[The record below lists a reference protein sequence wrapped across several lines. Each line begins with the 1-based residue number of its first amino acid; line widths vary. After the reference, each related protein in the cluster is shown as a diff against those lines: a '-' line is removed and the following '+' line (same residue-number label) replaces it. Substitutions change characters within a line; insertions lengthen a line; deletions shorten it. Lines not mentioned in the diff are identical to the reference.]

1 MANLAGGFGVNLEL
15 SAAILKGISVTKK
28 LGRLAFAGI
37 SASLVLALSGCSPEL
52 ERGFLPDASGVTN
65 HTDRIIGLWTTS
77 WIVLL
82 AVGVVAWGL
91 MAWALI
97 AYRRKKGE
105 TGIPPQLRYN
115 MPIEAL
121 FTAVPLILVLG
132 FFAFTARDTAAIE
145 AKTENPDVHIHVIA
159 KQWSWDFNY
168 VDENVYES
176 GIQAQFT
183 GVEENVMETL
193 PTLYLPVGKTVQI
206 DLSSRDVIHSF
217 WVVEFLYKKDMFP
230 GQQNEMYFTP
240 LKEGTY
246 VGKCAELC
254 GEYHSMMLFNV
265 KVVSQAE
272 YDRQMGAL
280 AAKGNVGQL
289 STDYDRNQ
297 NLPGGNP
304 EIRG

>member
-1 MANLAGGFGVNLEL
+1 
-15 SAAILKGISVTKK
+15 VTNWRRK
-28 LGRLAFAGI
+28 LTLV
-37 SASLVLALSGCSPEL
+37 SLVSAISLALSGCTPEVQ
-52 ERGFLPDASGVTN
+52 RGFLPDSAGVTN

-82 AVGVVAWGL
+82 LVGVVAWGL

-97 AYRRKKGE
+97 VYRRRKGE
-105 TGIPPQLRYN
+105 TGIPVQFRYN

-145 AKTENPDVHIHVIA
+145 AKIENPDVHISVIA

-168 VDENVYES
+168 VDANVYDS

-183 GVEENVMETL
+183 GDEENIMETL
-193 PTLYLPVGKTVQI
+193 PTLYLPVGKSVQI

-230 GQQNEMYFTP
+230 AMTNRMYFTP

-265 KVVSQAE
+265 KVDIA
-272 YDRQMGAL
+272 
-280 AAKGNVGQL
+280 
-289 STDYDRNQ
+289 DYVFLLFLRV
-297 NLPGGNP
+297 
-304 EIRG
+304 EVAVK

>member
-1 MANLAGGFGVNLEL
+1 MSKHSRL
-15 SAAILKGISVTKK
+15 ISVT
-28 LGRLAFAGI
+28 AIAAAG
-37 SASLVLALSGCSPEL
+37 ALLLSGCSAEL
-52 ERGFLPDASGVTN
+52 QRGFLPDSAGVTN
-65 HTDRIIGLWTTS
+65 HTDRIIGLWSTS

-82 AVGVVAWGL
+82 AVGMVAWGL
-91 MAWALI
+91 LGWALVV
-97 AYRRKKGE
+97 YRRRQGE
-105 TGIPPQLRYN
+105 TRMPQQLRYN
-115 MPIEAL
+115 MPIETL
-121 FTAVPLILVLG
+121 FTVIPLVLVLG

-145 AKTENPDVHIHVIA
+145 APIENPDVRIEVIG

-168 VDENVYES
+168 TNANVYDS
-176 GIQAQFT
+176 GIQAQFE
-183 GVEENVMETL
+183 GQEGIMETL

-206 DLSSRDVIHSF
+206 DLTARDVIHSF

-230 GQQNEMYFTP
+230 GKWNHMYFTP

-272 YDRQMGAL
+272 YESHLSEL

-289 STDYDRNQ
+289 GIEFDRNQ
-297 NLPGGNP
+297 NLPRNNP